1 MVKENNMI
9 DGEDQI
15 RFLRLKLAETT
26 DPITQQYILNQLAL
40 LEADDTVKE
49 QKLLVE

>member
-1 MVKENNMI
+1 MVEENKMI
-9 DGEDQI
+9 DDEDQI

-26 DPITQQYILNQLAL
+26 DPTTQQYILKQLAL
-40 LEADDTVKE
+40 LEADETVKE